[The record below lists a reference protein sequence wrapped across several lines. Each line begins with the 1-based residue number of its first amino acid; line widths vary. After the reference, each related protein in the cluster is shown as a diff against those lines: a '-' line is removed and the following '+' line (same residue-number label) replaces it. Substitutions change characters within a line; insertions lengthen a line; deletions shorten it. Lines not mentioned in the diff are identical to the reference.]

1 MWAAPSLNRVT
12 SKDPGNEPSL
22 TGRVLQIKPL
32 RAGEGVSYGY
42 RFRAP
47 ADTRVALVQGGY
59 AQGVVRALGGQ
70 ATVWIRG
77 AEFPI
82 VGRVAMDV
90 CVIDIGTADIVPG
103 DHAVFLGPEHPD
115 ALAHWAR
122 VTGMTE
128 LELAAGVGARPA
140 DHRPDAELRVD
151 IGRLRRNIRTLR
163 ARMAPAE
170 LLVVLKDDAYGLG
183 VDAVVTAAS
192 AEGVAWFGA
201 IDLPSVLRAKALR
214 PEARVF
220 CWATA
225 TDEAAAAALDAGLE
239 LGIGD
244 ADSLERVARVAGDR
258 GDRAVVHLKI
268 DTGLHRNGIRPEAW
282 PGAVARAAE
291 LEAAGRIRVA
301 GIWSHIAEASD
312 AEDDASRAVFD
323 AAVEAARQAGLR
335 PEVRHLAASAASWH
349 RAEFRYDLVRIGAFC
364 YGVRSAGAPEIEGIA
379 PVATL
384 VARVTAVRDGLV
396 AIGIGSVDGLPST
409 LGGRISVVT
418 PGGPQRLSVEPT
430 MSWVGSWHGAAVG
443 DEVEIFGAPSDG
455 VPSATDLAE
464 AIDTVGEEI
473 LLRISPL
480 VPRVYV

>member
-1 MWAAPSLNRVT
+1 MRAAPSLDRVT
-12 SKDPGNEPSL
+12 SMDPGSEPSL
-22 TGRVLQIKPL
+22 RGRVLQTKPL

-47 ADTRVALVQGGY
+47 ADTRVALVSGGY

-90 CVIDIGTADIVPG
+90 CVVDIGTVDIVPG
-103 DHAVFLGPEHPD
+103 DEAVFFGPEHPG

-128 LELAAGVGARPA
+128 LELAAGAGAMA
-140 DHRPDAELRVD
+140 VSARPDAELRVD
-151 IGRLRRNIRTLR
+151 TGRLRRNIRAVR
-163 ARMAPAE
+163 ERMAPAE
-170 LLVVLKDDAYGLG
+170 LLVVLKDDAYRLG
-183 VDAVVTAAS
+183 VDAVVAAAG
-192 AEGVAWFGA
+192 AEGVGWFGA
-201 IDLPSVLRAKALR
+201 IDPPSTLRAKELR

-225 TDEAAAAALDAGLE
+225 TDDEAARALDAGLE
-239 LGIGD
+239 LGVGD
-244 ADSLERVARVAGDR
+244 LDYLERVAGLVAD
-258 GDRAVVHLKI
+258 APTAVHLKI

-282 PGAVARAAE
+282 PEAVARAAE
-291 LEAAGRIRVA
+291 LERQGRIRVA

-312 AEDDASRAVFD
+312 AEDDASRAVFEAAVD
-323 AAVEAARQAGLR
+323 AARAVGLR
-335 PEVRHLAASAASWH
+335 PEARHLAASAAAWH
-349 RAEFRYDLVRIGAFC
+349 RPEFRYDLVRVGAFC
-364 YGVRSAGAPEIEGIA
+364 YGVRSADGPELEGIE

-384 VARVTAVRDGLV
+384 VARVTAVHDDRV
-396 AIGIGSVDGLPST
+396 ALGIGSSHGLPSP
-409 LGGRISVVT
+409 LGGRIAIAT
-418 PGGPQRLSVEPT
+418 PGGPRRLLKVEAT
-430 MSWVGSWHGAAVG
+430 TSWVASWNGAAVG

-473 LLRISPL
+473 LLRISPI